1 MLIVLALLVWKILVD
16 VLSSK
21 RKSVNLRN
29 SVLRVLHLA
38 FKILLDF
45 LKKI

>member
-16 VLSSK
+16 VLFSK
-21 RKSVNLRN
+21 RKAVNLRN
-29 SVLRVLHLA
+29 PVLRVLHPV
-38 FKILLDF
+38 FKISLDF

>member
-16 VLSSK
+16 VLLSK
-21 RKSVNLRN
+21 RKSANLRN
-29 SVLRVLHLA
+29 AVLRVLHPA
-38 FKILLDF
+38 FKISLDF